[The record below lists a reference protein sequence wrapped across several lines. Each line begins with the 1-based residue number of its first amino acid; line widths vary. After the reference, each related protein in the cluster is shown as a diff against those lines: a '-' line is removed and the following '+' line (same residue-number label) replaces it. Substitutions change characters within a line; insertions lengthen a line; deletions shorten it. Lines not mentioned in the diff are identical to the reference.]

1 MASHPCLPAACPPA
15 TYLVVV
21 ILRGRFDRVDCER
34 YTSDENIL
42 GANRNSIE
50 DEASGVIEYK
60 VHGSF
65 SSREG
70 ERSFPD
76 TFMFS
81 ARELKDAGVPKRT
94 INRALLAYHA
104 ELRDKGMGE
113 LEEVSS
119 DEDEDRSLD
128 EGRGE
133 ADGAEEGSGALE
145 SGIAADLPATAGVNA
160 V

>member
-1 MASHPCLPAACPPA
+1 M
-15 TYLVVV
+15 
-21 ILRGRFDRVDCER
+21 
-34 YTSDENIL
+34 
-42 GANRNSIE
+42 
-50 DEASGVIEYK
+50 IEYK

-145 SGIAADLPATAGVNA
+145 SGIAADLPATADVNA

>member
-1 MASHPCLPAACPPA
+1 M
-15 TYLVVV
+15 
-21 ILRGRFDRVDCER
+21 
-34 YTSDENIL
+34 
-42 GANRNSIE
+42 
-50 DEASGVIEYK
+50 IEYK

-70 ERSFPD
+70 ARSFPD

-81 ARELKDAGVPKRT
+81 ARELKDAGVPKLE
-94 INRALLAYHA
+94 INQALLAYHA

-119 DEDEDRSLD
+119 DEDEDGSPD

-133 ADGAEEGSGALE
+133 ADSAEEGRGALQT
-145 SGIAADLPATAGVNA
+145 GIAADLPAPADVNA
-160 V
+160 A

>member
-1 MASHPCLPAACPPA
+1 M
-15 TYLVVV
+15 
-21 ILRGRFDRVDCER
+21 
-34 YTSDENIL
+34 
-42 GANRNSIE
+42 
-50 DEASGVIEYK
+50 IEYK

-94 INRALLAYHA
+94 INAALLAYHA

-119 DEDEDRSLD
+119 DEDEDGSPD
-128 EGRGE
+128 EERGE
-133 ADGAEEGSGALE
+133 ADSTEQGSGVLE
-145 SGIAADLPATAGVNA
+145 SGIAADVPATAHVNT